1 MFNNIPEVK
10 LGIVAVS
17 RDCFPIELSKKR
29 RINVVKACADKNI
42 DIYEA
47 QTIVENETDMLEA
60 IDEVNKAGV
69 NALVVYLGNFGPEG
83 PETYLCKNFDGPC
96 MYVAAAEET
105 QEDLIDG
112 RGDAYCGVL
121 NASYNLGLKNLKAYI
136 PEYPVGLPDEVAD
149 MIAEFENI
157 ARAIIGVKS
166 LKIIGFGPRPYDFLA
181 CNAPIKPL
189 FDLGVNVQENSELDL
204 LASFN

>member
-112 RGDAYCGVL
+112 RGDAYC
-121 NASYNLGLKNLKAYI
+121 
-136 PEYPVGLPDEVAD
+136 
-149 MIAEFENI
+149 
-157 ARAIIGVKS
+157 
-166 LKIIGFGPRPYDFLA
+166 
-181 CNAPIKPL
+181 
-189 FDLGVNVQENSELDL
+189 
-204 LASFN
+204 

>member
-157 ARAIIGVKS
+157 ARAIIGVKLS
-166 LKIIGFGPRPYDFLA
+166 LIHI
-181 CNAPIKPL
+181 
-189 FDLGVNVQENSELDL
+189 SEPTRH
-204 LASFN
+204 

>member
-60 IDEVNKAGV
+60 IDEVNR
-69 NALVVYLGNFGPEG
+69 
-83 PETYLCKNFDGPC
+83 
-96 MYVAAAEET
+96 
-105 QEDLIDG
+105 QELT
-112 RGDAYCGVL
+112 L
-121 NASYNLGLKNLKAYI
+121 LLYI
-136 PEYPVGLPDEVAD
+136 SVTW
-149 MIAEFENI
+149 
-157 ARAIIGVKS
+157 S
-166 LKIIGFGPRPYDFLA
+166 
-181 CNAPIKPL
+181 
-189 FDLGVNVQENSELDL
+189 
-204 LASFN
+204 